1 MKQKLKELMN
11 GLLPIRCN
19 IKIIPDLWVLR
30 PYKEKIF
37 YTIDKENYTPMS
49 YRILC
54 FSIVYVTYN
63 DIAANDKTNNIR
75 RQ

>member
-1 MKQKLKELMN
+1 MKQKLRKLMI
-11 GLLPIRCN
+11 GLLPIRVN

-37 YTIDKENYTPMS
+37 YTIDKENYTPIS

-54 FSIVYVTYN
+54 FSIVYVTYK
-63 DIAANDKTNNIR
+63 DITNNDKTNNIR
-75 RQ
+75 R